1 MAVRPTNKEQ
11 HEMSTREVP
20 RADPPERERI
30 LAVAAR
36 MFREEGFERTGL
48 RDIAKACEMLP
59 GSLHYRYRAKE
70 DILIDMMRL
79 AIERTIRSIVDATAT
94 VQDPLQ
100 KLRVAVQAHLRVL
113 MSGDDMVYILLFEW
127 RAMRGEARKQIIAE
141 RDRYERYW
149 ATMLDVMKVQGYL
162 RQDVDIDLTRLIGLG
177 AINWVAT
184 WYKPGGRYNLE
195 QVGEAVWQMLA
206 QGVLAPKYQVE
217 AAKL

>member
-1 MAVRPTNKEQ
+1 
-11 HEMSTREVP
+11 
-20 RADPPERERI
+20 
-30 LAVAAR
+30 
-36 MFREEGFERTGL
+36 
-48 RDIAKACEMLP
+48 
-59 GSLHYRYRAKE
+59 
-70 DILIDMMRL
+70 
-79 AIERTIRSIVDATAT
+79 
-94 VQDPLQ
+94 
-100 KLRVAVQAHLRVL
+100 

-149 ATMLDVMKVQGYL
+149 ATMLDVMRVQGYL

-206 QGVLAPKYQVE
+206 QGVLAPTYQVE

>member
-1 MAVRPTNKEQ
+1 
-11 HEMSTREVP
+11 MSTREST
-20 RADPPERERI
+20 RADTPDRERI
-30 LAVAAR
+30 LSVAAK

-48 RDIAKACEMLP
+48 RDIAKACDMLP

-79 AIERTIRSIVDATAT
+79 AIERTIRSIVEATTT

-100 KLRVAVQAHLRVL
+100 KMRAALQAHVGVL
-113 MSGDDMVYILLFEW
+113 MSGDDMAYVLLFEW
-127 RAMRGEARKQIIAE
+127 RSVRGEARELIIAE

-149 ATMLDVMKVQGYL
+149 ATMLDAMKVQGYI
-162 RQDVDIDLTRLIGLG
+162 RPEVDIELTRLIGLG

-184 WYKPGGRYNLE
+184 WYKRGGRYNLE
-195 QVGEAVWQMLA
+195 QVGEAIWQMLA
-206 QGVLAPKYQVE
+206 SGVLAQKYQAE